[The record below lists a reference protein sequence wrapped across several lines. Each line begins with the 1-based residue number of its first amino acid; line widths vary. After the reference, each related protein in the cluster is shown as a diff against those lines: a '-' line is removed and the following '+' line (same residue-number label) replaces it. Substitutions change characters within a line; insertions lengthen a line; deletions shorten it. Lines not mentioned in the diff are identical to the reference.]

1 MYIVP
6 WHGTLE
12 RGRDEKTEKS
22 VYKSQNLGGQRRE
35 SELLNKSDTGNCIK
49 GY

>member
-6 WHGTLE
+6 WHGKPE
-12 RGRDEKTEKS
+12 RGRDGKTEKS
-22 VYKSQNLGGQRRE
+22 VCKSQNLEERRRKP
-35 SELLNKSDTGNCIK
+35 ELLNKSDTGNCIK